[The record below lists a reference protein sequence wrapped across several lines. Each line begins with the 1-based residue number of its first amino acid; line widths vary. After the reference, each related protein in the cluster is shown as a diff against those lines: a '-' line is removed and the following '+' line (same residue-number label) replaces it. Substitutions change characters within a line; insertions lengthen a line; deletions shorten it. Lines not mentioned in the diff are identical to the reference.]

1 MKKGLPFGKPCML
14 LSGIRESN
22 PPPRLG
28 KPVHYRCA
36 NSANPEFQS
45 FHLWSRYPDSNRGP
59 THYECVALPT
69 EPYRQPFVLT
79 FKIRTPAG
87 ARTLDTLIKS
97 QVLYQLSYGCI
108 ISKRKEV
115 SFLLLYTRRG
125 SNPGH
130 PD

>member
-1 MKKGLPFGKPCML
+1 MKPAFFL
-14 LSGIRESN
+14 LMSGIRESN

-28 KPVHYRCA
+28 KDLRIT
-36 NSANPEFQS
+36 N
-45 FHLWSRYPDSNRGP
+45 
-59 THYECVALPT
+59 ALL
-69 EPYRQPFVLT
+69 YQLSHIGNLRINQL
-79 FKIRTPAG
+79 KKSTPAG

>member
-1 MKKGLPFGKPCML
+1 M
-14 LSGIRESN
+14 SI
-22 PPPRLG
+22 
-28 KPVHYRCA
+28 
-36 NSANPEFQS
+36 
-45 FHLWSRYPDSNRGP
+45 
-59 THYECVALPT
+59 
-69 EPYRQPFVLT
+69 YRQFLFELRYIPHILHLVT
-79 FKIRTPAG
+79 DFKHKKAADYFRSTAYLVFSTPAE